1 VPHTHHAF
9 NPRVVEDGRV
19 RFRFAEERK
28 RAYNKQRKPG
38 FYAFGNVL
46 VARSAALMDG
56 ADWFAEPSVA
66 VEIPRPYDLD
76 VDTADDLALAEALV
90 TSGAVSLRHM
100 AGVRAET

>member
-1 VPHTHHAF
+1 L
-9 NPRVVEDGRV
+9 RR
-19 RFRFAEERK
+19 
-28 RAYNKQRKPG
+28 
-38 FYAFGNVL
+38 
-46 VARSAALMDG
+46 
-56 ADWFAEPSVA
+56 PSVA